1 MTIVLYPDIG
11 KWINVTNAPMTM
23 NLEIE
28 IYTKSYSEVM
38 PPMTKSKSR
47 YTLMSF

>member
-1 MTIVLYPDIG
+1 H
-11 KWINVTNAPMTM
+11 NAAVGGSSPPMTM